1 MYKAVKV
8 ALDPTPRQ
16 ERMLRSHAGA
26 ARVAFNKCLAHV
38 KDRLES
44 GEPCGWSMYSLRS
57 WWNANKDGL
66 APWWPENSKEAYN
79 AGIESLARAL
89 ANWLESSKGRRK
101 GPKVGFPRFRSRRKA
116 TPRFAYTTGSFGPV
130 DGDPHALRLPRIGR
144 VHCFENVSKRVGGRK
159 VTRMTIS
166 LKAGRWYA
174 SLSVEEPEPKT
185 ARSHHTDVIGV
196 NLGVKTLAVLSD
208 GTEVPNP
215 RNYDRGLKRL
225 AKAQRTLARRKEGSA
240 GYWRARRRV
249 QRVHARIAA
258 QRRDGLDKLALDLVR
273 NHGVIAI
280 ESLNVR
286 GMMANHRLARSIGD
300 AGFAMLAGLLEAKAP
315 EHGIRVFRVDR
326 WYPSSKKCSNCGRV
340 KAKLGL
346 DERTYVCEGCGLR
359 INRDLNAAIN
369 LRHVA
374 MSAMETLNARG
385 GDVSRSGLKSR
396 TTRTPVKRE
405 PSGDASR
412 VRLGAGLGNG
422 AMRTTSL

>member
-166 LKAGRWYA
+166 LTPA
-174 SLSVEEPEPKT
+174 
-185 ARSHHTDVIGV
+185 
-196 NLGVKTLAVLSD
+196 
-208 GTEVPNP
+208 
-215 RNYDRGLKRL
+215 
-225 AKAQRTLARRKEGSA
+225 
-240 GYWRARRRV
+240 
-249 QRVHARIAA
+249 
-258 QRRDGLDKLALDLVR
+258 
-273 NHGVIAI
+273 
-280 ESLNVR
+280 
-286 GMMANHRLARSIGD
+286 
-300 AGFAMLAGLLEAKAP
+300 
-315 EHGIRVFRVDR
+315 
-326 WYPSSKKCSNCGRV
+326 
-340 KAKLGL
+340 
-346 DERTYVCEGCGLR
+346 
-359 INRDLNAAIN
+359 
-369 LRHVA
+369 
-374 MSAMETLNARG
+374 
-385 GDVSRSGLKSR
+385 
-396 TTRTPVKRE
+396 TTT
-405 PSGDASR
+405 
-412 VRLGAGLGNG
+412 GA
-422 AMRTTSL
+422 

>member
-1 MYKAVKV
+1 MYKAVRV

-16 ERMLRSHAGA
+16 ERLLRSHAGA

-38 KDRLES
+38 RDRLES

-57 WWNANKDGL
+57 WWNASKDEL
-66 APWWPENSKEAYN
+66 APWWPKNSKEAYN

-89 ANWLESSKGRRK
+89 DNWSKSNKGQRK
-101 GPKVGFPRFRSRRKA
+101 GPKVGFPKFRSRRRA
-116 TPRFAYTTGSFGPV
+116 VPRFAYTTGSFGLV

-144 VHCFENVSKRVGGRK
+144 VHCFENMPKRVNGRR
-159 VTRMTIS
+159 VVRMTIS
-166 LKAGRWYA
+166 LKAGRWHA
-174 SLSVEEPEPKT
+174 SLSVEEPESKT
-185 ARSHHTDVIGV
+185 AQGHRTDVIGV
-196 NLGVKTLAVLSD
+196 DLGVRTLAVLSD

-215 RNYDRGLKRL
+215 RNYDKSLRRL
-225 AKAQRTLARRKEGSA
+225 ARAQRTLGRRKEGSA

-249 QRVHARIAA
+249 QKIHAHIAA

-300 AGFAMLAGLLEAKAP
+300 AGLAMLAGLLEAKAP
-315 EHGIRVFRVDR
+315 EHGAGIFRVDR
-326 WYPSSKKCSNCGRV
+326 WYPSSKTCSNCGRV
-340 KAKLGL
+340 KTKLGL
-346 DERTYVCEGCGLR
+346 DERTYVCGDCGLR
-359 INRDLNAAIN
+359 IDRDLNAAIN

-374 MSAMETLNARG
+374 MSAMETINARG
-385 GDVSRSGLKSR
+385 GDVSRSGLEGR

-405 PSGDASR
+405 PSGDGNR

-422 AMRTTSL
+422 AMWMTSL